1 MPPPEL
7 ARLQEGYR
15 ENALADPP
23 PDAAPAPAPPADL
36 LSAIL
41 ANGVDPERRLAIHR
55 NHFATT
61 LTEALA
67 GVFEATRA
75 LVGESYFDS
84 AALRFARAHPP
95 TSPCLFEYGGAFP
108 AALASAPGLAAHGY
122 VADVA
127 RLEWAMHE
135 SFHAPAAEPLNPTRL
150 AAVPPED
157 LAAVRLT
164 AHPTLRL
171 VSASFPVAQLWRSA
185 LDGAV
190 DADALS
196 GPASHLMLIRRA
208 ADVALEEVAP
218 AMYSLIEAIAGGAA
232 LGEASAIAAANAE
245 FDFGEALGACLNFGV
260 FADRPLT

>member
-1 MPPPEL
+1 MQPPEL
-7 ARLQEGYR
+7 ARLQHGYR

-23 PDAAPAPAPPADL
+23 PDATPTPVPPADL
-36 LSAIL
+36 LGAIL

-75 LVGESYFDS
+75 LVGPAYFDS

-95 TSPCLFEYGGAFP
+95 TSPCLFEYGDAFP
-108 AALASAPGLAAHGY
+108 AYIQAAPGMEDHGY
-122 VADVA
+122 VAHVA

-135 SFHAPAAEPLNPTRL
+135 SFHAPAAPPLNPTRL
-150 AAVPPED
+150 AAVPPND
-157 LAAVRLT
+157 LAGVRLA

-171 VSASFPVAQLWRSA
+171 VSAPFPVARLWRSA

-196 GPASHLMLIRRA
+196 GPADHLILTRRE
-208 ADVALEEVAP
+208 ADVALEEIAP
-218 AMYSLIEAIAGGAA
+218 AMYSLIEAIIGGAT
-232 LGEASAIAAANAE
+232 LGEAAAIAAADAE
-245 FDFGEALGACLNFGV
+245 FDFGDALGACLSIGV
-260 FADRPLT
+260 FADQQLT